1 MTHVPFE
8 QYNFQIS
15 ANTVYDIARKKRV
28 PFTPE
33 ELVRQT
39 ILHYLVHTQKIG
51 LSLIAVERKLLIN
64 QQTKRFDLVVFNRQ
78 GKPFILVECKSPEV
92 NINVDTFLQSGNYN
106 AHLEAEF
113 IWLSNG
119 KTNFFISI
127 KKQIVLSEVPE
138 LLSLL

>member
-1 MTHVPFE
+1 MTNVPFE
-8 QYNFQIS
+8 QYNFQTS
-15 ANTVYDIARKKRV
+15 ATTVYDIARKKNV

-33 ELVRQT
+33 EFVRQT

-51 LSLIAVERKLLIN
+51 LSLIAVERKLVIN
-64 QQTKRFDLVVFNRQ
+64 QQTKRFDLVVFNRE

-92 NINVDTFLQSGNYN
+92 TINIDTFLQSGNYN
-106 AHLEAEF
+106 THLEADF

-119 KTNFFISI
+119 KSNFFVST

-138 LLSLL
+138 LLPLL

>member
-1 MTHVPFE
+1 MTNVPFE
-8 QYNFQIS
+8 QYNFQTS
-15 ANTVYDIARKKRV
+15 ANTVYDIARKKNV

-51 LSLIAVERKLLIN
+51 LSLIAVERKLVIN
-64 QQTKRFDLVVFNRQ
+64 QQTKRFDLVVFNRE

-92 NINVDTFLQSGNYN
+92 TINIDTFLQSGNYN
-106 AHLEAEF
+106 THLEAEF

-119 KTNFFISI
+119 KTNFFVST

-138 LLSLL
+138 LLPLL